1 MRGGATAFLRRFR
14 GLLYSLR
21 EAVYPEGLVEDL
33 PRSDGEGCLGRDWKL
48 ALMHSGRVNAIKT

>member
-1 MRGGATAFLRRFR
+1 MRRFR